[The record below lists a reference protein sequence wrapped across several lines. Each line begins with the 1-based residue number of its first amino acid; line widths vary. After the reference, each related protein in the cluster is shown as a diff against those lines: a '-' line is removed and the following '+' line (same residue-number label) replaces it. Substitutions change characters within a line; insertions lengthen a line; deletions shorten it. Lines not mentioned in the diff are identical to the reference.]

1 MLVVLTARQMQE
13 IKVYASIEPISWDT
27 GVSAP
32 PKNKAIVD
40 AKLDAKLD
48 AFLGPGT

>member
-1 MLVVLTARQMQE
+1 MFAVLNARQRQE

-32 PKNKAIVD
+32 PKKVNVET
-40 AKLDAKLD
+40 KLDAI
-48 AFLGPGT
+48 LGPGE

>member
-1 MLVVLTARQMQE
+1 MFAVLNARQRQE

-32 PKNKAIVD
+32 PKKAADVET
-40 AKLDAKLD
+40 KLDMI
-48 AFLGPGT
+48 LGPGE